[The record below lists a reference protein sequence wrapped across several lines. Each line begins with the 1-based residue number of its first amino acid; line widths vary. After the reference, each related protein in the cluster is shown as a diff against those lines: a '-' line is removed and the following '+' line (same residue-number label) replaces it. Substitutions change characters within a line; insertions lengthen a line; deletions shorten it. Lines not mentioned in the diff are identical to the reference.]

1 MEPKD
6 PKTYLWGNICKLMG
20 AENPSLDVVAKRAK
34 IGRGTVQRIRDAQT
48 SVGLDVLHN
57 IAAAFDMEV
66 WELLRPGLVEPAPDM
81 QFRQLAYAIVRDWDA
96 NKTEA
101 RTRQKEFLA
110 GFIASIEA
118 ELAKSAAMSALTVTK
133 SLHHE
138 GGEVGK
144 YELNP

>member
-20 AENPSLDVVAKRAK
+20 SDNPSLDAVAKRAK
-34 IGRGTVQRIRDAQT
+34 IGRGTAQRIRDAQT

-57 IAAAFDMEV
+57 IAGEFDLEV
-66 WELLRPGLVEPAPDM
+66 WELLKPGLADPVPDA
-81 QFRQLAYAIVRDWDA
+81 QFRQLAYAIVRDWDSDRSDA
-96 NKTEA
+96 TL
-101 RTRQKEFLA
+101 RQKEFLA

-133 SLHHE
+133 SHHHE
-138 GGEVGK
+138 GGEIGK
-144 YELNP
+144 YETNA